1 MIDWVNK
8 LSHYYR
14 RIAILCCMTP
24 DLYQDMVSDGVAKEC
39 ARDILPLAT
48 PTRMY
53 MHGTVRSWIHY
64 CDLRMANGTQYE
76 HKLIARSNALKSSNN
91 VSPWLLKLMNLVF
104 DLETDGL
111 LDDFSQIHCLC
122 IHDLDTKETTTFND
136 IGTGSD
142 SIVRGAEYLAD
153 ADHIIG
159 HNAIGFDCPVLSRI
173 YPWWKPSGQ
182 VLDTLLLS
190 RLYHPNRY
198 DLDEKRY
205 GNKKG
210 DDVLPLRLWG
220 TSLTGI
226 VWLASRRAQR
236 RLRQRN

>member
-1 MIDWVNK
+1 
-8 LSHYYR
+8 
-14 RIAILCCMTP
+14 
-24 DLYQDMVSDGVAKEC
+24 
-39 ARDILPLAT
+39 
-48 PTRMY
+48 
-53 MHGTVRSWIHY
+53 
-64 CDLRMANGTQYE
+64 
-76 HKLIARSNALKSSNN
+76 
-91 VSPWLLKLMNLVF
+91 MNLVF

-122 IHDLDTKETTTFND
+122 IHDLDTKETITFND

-159 HNAIGFDCPVLSRI
+159 HNAIGFDCPVLSRV

-198 DLDEKRY
+198 DLDEKQY

-210 DDVLPLRLWG
+210 DDILPLRLWG
-220 TSLTGI
+220 RHSLESYGWRLGEHKDDFGKETDWKTWSPEMEAYMETDVKVTTLLWHHFVKFLTG
-226 VWLASRRAQR
+226 
-236 RLRQRN
+236 